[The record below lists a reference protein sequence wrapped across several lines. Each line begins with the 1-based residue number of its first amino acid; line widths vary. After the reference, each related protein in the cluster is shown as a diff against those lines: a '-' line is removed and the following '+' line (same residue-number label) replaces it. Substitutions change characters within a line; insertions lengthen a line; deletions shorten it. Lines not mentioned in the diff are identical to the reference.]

1 MLDYFQFILFY
12 WLFPEESDEFSRS
25 MELFFSKNSHL
36 KLLLASGLYLWKTWF
51 CLATL
56 QRKTEKNI
64 KNKIKH
70 FHYFIIIN
78 SISSIPEMDSSW
90 PLALKSLAF
99 WTSLLSTSMYLTDS
113 PFSKNVW
120 SFGALRIWA
129 YSVEVE
135 LAVLCRVFSKLGILN
150 VSPVNLPNESSA

>member
-1 MLDYFQFILFY
+1 
-12 WLFPEESDEFSRS
+12 
-25 MELFFSKNSHL
+25 MELFLSQNWHL

-56 QRKTEKNI
+56 QWKTEMNI
-64 KNKIKH
+64 KNKKKH
-70 FHYFIIIN
+70 FLDIIN

-90 PLALKSLAF
+90 PFALNSSSF
-99 WTSLLSTSMYLTDS
+99 GTSLWSTSIYFTDWL
-113 PFSKNVW
+113 FSKNVW
-120 SFGALRIWA
+120 SFGAVRIWA

-135 LAVLCRVFSKLGILN
+135 LAVLCRVFPKFGILN